1 MPCGDGRNLDPDG
14 CALAEELSSL
24 TAEIQ
29 ACARDGFECWA
40 VSTCEGA
47 VFFTLVFILGLLVC
61 CQQII
66 LHGTIHF
73 RRSIAAFSM
82 GWNEEALYDLSE
94 MPGVK
99 RSISNW
105 LRLVFKSRR
114 MPFSWMGSRDSWRYA
129 HVEYKHYP
137 FAKVCRAPFCTIQA
151 DMEFNAGLGFP
162 GEGHGEGYGDF
173 HYLAL
178 WSYGFSFDEAPGG
191 LFGIYSFFHYSNLWL
206 VAACLLWMSGGL
218 FDKYLPSGLRQA
230 DYQNFRQLLLGFLAG
245 NALKHPHAMH
255 SEPLKALGLFPL
267 EWTSDGMNFS
277 RQDFLWVFP
286 AREGFPMA
294 LGNRGLTRPGE
305 GKFGSYM

>member
-1 MPCGDGRNLDPDG
+1 
-14 CALAEELSSL
+14 
-24 TAEIQ
+24 
-29 ACARDGFECWA
+29 
-40 VSTCEGA
+40 
-47 VFFTLVFILGLLVC
+47 
-61 CQQII
+61 
-66 LHGTIHF
+66 
-73 RRSIAAFSM
+73 M

-162 GEGHGEGYGDF
+162 GEGHGEGYIDF

-294 LGNRGLTRPGE
+294 LWNLWPSLAYRLFRHKGLRLPCLPSWLEHSPDPLKKTKASVHASSSPQWVPLLPSPLDFPPWYSAPRR
-305 GKFGSYM
+305 